1 MRRAGLAVAFLTV
14 ALAERA
20 EGHEPPVVTGM
31 VAGPS
36 REVVLRTT
44 RGLVVGDLDGGPFSL
59 QCLELSE
66 FLPAETPSLTFFGSR
81 LFVSGVGGL
90 VTMTAKGC
98 GLERPAAFAGV
109 PMTDVHLRPDGS
121 LVLLTT
127 GAGMVNDG
135 WTSRDGV
142 TWEQRGLAL
151 EQALYS
157 SLRPFGAGEVATGVR
172 IDVAAV
178 RPVHFV
184 REIAGREVVQ
194 ELPIELGPE
203 GYRVH
208 LLDVRDGADPE
219 ALVLVDQYRESASP
233 DRVLRYREGAVEE
246 LFAAPEIVDAR
257 YAPDGSIYAASASG
271 LLRWHLDGTIS
282 QVGDGR
288 RATMVAVAA
297 GSVFTAT
304 EYYIDGCALC
314 RVEDDALEPVLR
326 FGEIGGPTV
335 CSEAPGVCDGDWAD
349 WRVEIAPVDAEAGSD
364 SGSGAEQEGSAEPN
378 DTSLSSKGR
387 TGCSVSSGSGLFE
400 VALLAGVWGF
410 VTTARRRRW
419 LGR

>member
-1 MRRAGLAVAFLTV
+1 MVRRAGLAFCLLVTAVAG
-14 ALAERA
+14 RA
-20 EGHEPPVVTGM
+20 EAHEPPVVTGM
-31 VAGPS
+31 VAGP
-36 REVVLRTT
+36 EDAVVLRST
-44 RGLVVGDLDGGPFSL
+44 RGLVVGDLRGGPFSL
-59 QCLELSE
+59 QCLEFSE

-109 PMTDVHLRPDGS
+109 PMTDVHQRADGS
-121 LVLLTT
+121 LLLLTT
-127 GAGMVNDG
+127 GAGIVNDA

-142 TWEQRGLAL
+142 AWEQRGLAL
-151 EQALYS
+151 DQALYS
-157 SLRPFGAGEVATGVR
+157 SLRPFGAGEIATGVR
-172 IDVAAV
+172 IDVALG

-184 REIAGREVVQ
+184 RDIVGREVVQ
-194 ELPIELGPE
+194 ELPIEVGPE

-219 ALVLVDQYRESASP
+219 ALVLVDQYRESATP
-233 DRVLRYREGAVEE
+233 DRVLRYRDGAVAE

-257 YAPDGSIYAASASG
+257 YGPDGSIYAASASG
-271 LLRWHLDGTIS
+271 LLRWRESGGVAV
-282 QVGDGR
+282 VGDGR

-314 RVEDDALEPVLR
+314 RVEGDALVPLLR

-335 CSEAPGVCDGDWAD
+335 CSEAPGVCDAD
-349 WRVEIAPVDAEAGSD
+349 WSDWRLEVEPAEAG
-364 SGSGAEQEGSAEPN
+364 SGSGAEAGSGSGAEGSAAPS
-378 DTSLSSKGR
+378 TISSRKGE
-387 TGCSVSSGSGLFE
+387 GCSAAGADSAWTSAGLL
-400 VALLAGVWGF
+400 LLALAW
-410 VTTARRRRW
+410 RRRAR
-419 LGR
+419 

>member
-1 MRRAGLAVAFLTV
+1 VLRRTASWSLGLLAFA
-14 ALAERA
+14 ALQGAEA
-20 EGHEPPVVTGM
+20 HEPPVVTGM
-31 VAGPS
+31 VAGPD
-36 REVVLRTT
+36 EAVVLRTT
-44 RGLVVGDLDGGPFSL
+44 RGLVVGDLRGGPFAL

-66 FLPAETPSLTFFGSR
+66 FLPAETPSLTFFGST
-81 LFVSGVGGL
+81 LFVSGVEGL
-90 VTMTAKGC
+90 VSMTAKGC
-98 GLERPAAFAGV
+98 GLERPAQFTGV
-109 PMTDVHLRPDGS
+109 PMTDVHQRPDGS

-157 SLRPFGAGEVATGVR
+157 SLRPFGAREVATGVR
-172 IDVAAV
+172 IDLAAG

-184 REIAGREVVQ
+184 REISGTTVAS
-194 ELPIELGPE
+194 ELPIEVGPE

-208 LLDVRDGADPE
+208 LLDVRDGAEPE

-233 DRVLRYREGAVEE
+233 DRVLRFRAGGLEE
-246 LFAAPEIVDAR
+246 VVSALEIVDAR
-257 YAPDGSIYAASASG
+257 YGPDGSIYAASASG
-271 LLRWHLDGTIS
+271 LLRWQPDGSVS

-314 RVEDDALEPVLR
+314 RVEGEALVPLLR
-326 FGEIGGPTV
+326 FGDIAGPTV
-335 CSEAPGVCDGDWAD
+335 CREAPGVCDAD
-349 WRVEIAPVDAEAGSD
+349 WSDWRLEVEPAEAGS
-364 SGSGAEQEGSAEPN
+364 GSDGEGSAAPS
-378 DTSLSSKGR
+378 TVSARKGE
-387 TGCSVSSGSGLFE
+387 GCAAAAASVGAWEGAGLL
-400 VALLAGVWGF
+400 LLALAW
-410 VTTARRRRW
+410 RRRAR
-419 LGR
+419 